1 MFITLQSIYKL
12 KNNFWKLASK
22 NIDISTHQ
30 IPSLLIATNRMG
42 EKFSI
47 NKAKLI
53 NQTKANQ
60 RFIYVSNKSEHA
72 TVIECEE

>member
-1 MFITLQSIYKL
+1 
-12 KNNFWKLASK
+12 
-22 NIDISTHQ
+22 
-30 IPSLLIATNRMG
+30 MG

-53 NQTKANQ
+53 DQTKTNQ
-60 RFIYVSNKSEHA
+60 RFMYVSDKSEHA